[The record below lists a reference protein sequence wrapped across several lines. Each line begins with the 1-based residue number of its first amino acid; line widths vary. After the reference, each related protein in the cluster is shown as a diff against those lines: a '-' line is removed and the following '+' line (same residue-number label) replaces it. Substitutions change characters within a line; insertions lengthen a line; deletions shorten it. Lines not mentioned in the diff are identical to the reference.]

1 MAELLSELFER
12 AKNILIKSQKT
23 YTTVREYFKGFSN
36 NSVYSEL
43 QYNLYGSNFILFQR
57 MSEMYKILWDIH
69 NGTLKEL
76 SDPFSNI
83 SNTYYNPYHSNNI
96 NHITN
101 NSYINVS
108 AFVLPADTVI
118 DYGLFLMRVEN
129 LETENEEVEDDYNT
143 IINPPSSGGRFFN
156 VFRKKG
162 TPIRKTKR
170 TKRIKHS
177 KRSKK
182 SQKSQ
187 SIKRLHRR
195 M

>member
-1 MAELLSELFER
+1 MAESLSELFER
-12 AKNILIKSQKT
+12 AKTVLIKSQKT
-23 YTTVREYFKGFSN
+23 YTTVDEYFEGVSN

-43 QYNLYGSNFILFQR
+43 QNYLYGRNRILFER

-76 SDPFSNI
+76 PKPSSI
-83 SNTYYNPYHSNNI
+83 HSTAYNPYHSNNDT
-96 NHITN
+96 HITN

-118 DYGLFLMRVEN
+118 NYTYFLKRVEN
-129 LETENEEVEDDYNT
+129 LERVNQQVEDAYNI

-156 VFRKKG
+156 IFRKKG